1 MKAILTAF
9 GAVIFYIFWMPC
21 AVLRDLVNTLYTP
34 FDSERLMRTYLQTI
48 KNARQIQ
55 DIWTIDLAESGT
67 EPEEKQPVGFITYPT
82 PVHQNLTNPESPSED
97 DDDWCDNDL

>member
-1 MKAILTAF
+1 MKAILTAL

-55 DIWTIDLAESGT
+55 DIWTIDLEEPST
-67 EPEEKQPVGFITYPT
+67 TPEEKQPIGFTAYP
-82 PVHQNLTNPESPSED
+82 PVVLQNPADPEAPVED
-97 DDDWCDNDL
+97 DDWSDNDL